1 MRSPHAS
8 IFAQGFIEGV
18 AAPMLQ
24 QLGRA
29 VPYAAAVALP
39 LARANAAEW
48 ARLSASPEDAS
59 ADMLAATMPP
69 DRPRIGATVLACAA
83 EHSVRREADAAA
95 AREAPAGAPTPAP
108 KPVAVL

>member
-1 MRSPHAS
+1 MRSPLAA

-39 LARANAAEW
+39 LACANAAEW
-48 ARLSASPEDAS
+48 ARLGASPE
-59 ADMLAATMPP
+59 AAAAEALGATIPP
-69 DRPRIGATVLACAA
+69 DRPRIGATALACAA
-83 EHSVRREADAAA
+83 EHSARREADAAA